1 MWRIN
6 RKASSY
12 FASLK
17 NPFFLE
23 TFIYSF
29 IEGLIIRKLYYP
41 EKQRNYNFRQFLA
54 FLHDY
59 VQFVEEKNEEFMFSR
74 YWDYYDYRKI
84 GEKFEEMLRKN
95 AEIVYDKAFFR

>member
-6 RKASSY
+6 RKVSTY
-12 FASLK
+12 FPSLK

-29 IEGLIIRKLYYP
+29 IQYLIEKKLFAPDLERIYD
-41 EKQRNYNFRQFLA
+41 FREYSA

-59 VQFVEEKNEEFMFSR
+59 VKYV
-74 YWDYYDYRKI
+74 
-84 GEKFEEMLRKN
+84 G
-95 AEIVYDKAFFR
+95 DKQ